1 MQIGLYGGTFDPPHN
16 AHVKL
21 AEWVRQ
27 KLRLDF
33 IYFIPAARH
42 AFKKN
47 SHLSPEH
54 IRVKM
59 VKAAISENKHFR
71 LSRIEMD
78 RNGISYTVDTIRG
91 FSKYENIPAA
101 KLYYIMGIDNLTEFH
116 RWKDPE
122 SIAKL
127 VQVVVIRRSV
137 PDNPKVINRY
147 KKKVTFLV
155 SPIIDISATEIREMV
170 NKGLDIFDF
179 VSPAV
184 NKVIREYRLYQDLQ
198 SADLQK

>member
-1 MQIGLYGGTFDPPHN
+1 MQIGLYGGTFDPPHI
-16 AHVKL
+16 AHIKL
-21 AEWVRQ
+21 AEWVRE
-27 KLRLDF
+27 KLCLDL

-47 SHLSPEH
+47 SHLSPED

-59 VKAAISENKHFR
+59 VEAAISDNKHFR

-78 RNGISYTVDTIRG
+78 RNGISYTVDTIRE
-91 FSKYENIPAA
+91 FLKYENIPTA
-101 KLYYIMGIDNLTEFH
+101 KLNYIMGIDNLNEFH

-122 SIAKL
+122 SITNL

-137 PDNPKVINRY
+137 PDNPNVVNKY

-155 SPIIDISATEIREMV
+155 SPIIDISATEIRAMV
-170 NKGLDIFDF
+170 KKGLDISDF

-184 NKVIREYRLYQDLQ
+184 NKVIREYGLYQDLR
-198 SADLQK
+198 AKTP

>member
-16 AHVKL
+16 AHLKL

-27 KLRLDF
+27 KLQLDF

-47 SHLSPEH
+47 SHLSPED

-59 VKAAISENKHFR
+59 VEAAISENRQFR

-78 RNGISYTVDTIRG
+78 RNGISYTVDTIRD

-101 KLYYIMGIDNLTEFH
+101 KLYYIIGIDNLTEFH
-116 RWKDPE
+116 RWKNPE
-122 SIAKL
+122 SITKL

-137 PDNPKVINRY
+137 PDNLNVISRY

-155 SPIIDISATEIREMV
+155 SPLIDISATEIREMV
-170 NKGLDIFDF
+170 KNGIDISDF
-179 VSPAV
+179 VPPAV
-184 NKVIREYRLYQDLQ
+184 NQVIREYGLYRNLPIIDP
-198 SADLQK
+198 